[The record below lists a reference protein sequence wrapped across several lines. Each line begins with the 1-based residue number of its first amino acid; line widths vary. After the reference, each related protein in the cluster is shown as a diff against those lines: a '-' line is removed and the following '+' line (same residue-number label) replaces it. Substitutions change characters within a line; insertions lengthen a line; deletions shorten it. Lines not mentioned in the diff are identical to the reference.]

1 MKSKLMSVAL
11 CATILASCG
20 PTIYMGPNLERSKSS
35 MKVLAIL
42 PFSISIDTKRLPK
55 GTSVETLK
63 ESEEKNGY
71 EMQSTSYTWFLQRS
85 NKYTAT
91 FQDVDRTNAILKKAG
106 IGYDDIALKDK
117 GELCKLLGVNGIIS
131 GKGTFS
137 RPMSEGGAIAMTVL
151 IGYGGSTNK
160 MDATLTIHDDNSA
173 LLWKFDYA
181 VSGSLGSSA
190 ETVAKALMKKS
201 SKKFPYTIN

>member
-1 MKSKLMSVAL
+1 MKRKFMFAAL
-11 CATILASCG
+11 CAVLISSCA
-20 PTIYMGPNLERSKSS
+20 PTIYMGPGLDRSRAT

-42 PFSISIDTKRLPK
+42 PFSISIDAKRLPK
-55 GTSVETLK
+55 GISVETLK

-71 EMQSTSYTWFLQRS
+71 EMQGTCYTWFLQRS
-85 NKYTAT
+85 NTYTAA
-91 FQDVDRTNAILKKAG
+91 FQDVDKTNAILKKAG

-137 RPMSEGGAIAMTVL
+137 KPMSEGGAIAMTVL

-160 MDATLTIHDDNSA
+160 IDASLTIHDDNSA
-173 LLWKFDYA
+173 LLWKFDYS

-190 ETVAKALMKKS
+190 ESVAKALMKKS
-201 SKKFPYTIN
+201 SKKFPYKLQ